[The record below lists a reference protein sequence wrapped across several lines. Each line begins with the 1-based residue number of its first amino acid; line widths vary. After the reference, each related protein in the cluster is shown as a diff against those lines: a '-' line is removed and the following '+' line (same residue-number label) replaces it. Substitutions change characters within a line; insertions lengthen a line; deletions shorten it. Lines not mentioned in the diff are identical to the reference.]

1 MQRKE
6 GERKVTDAS
15 HLFVKPTTS
24 FPYQRDGS
32 VGEANENNKNEEG
45 LHEEGL
51 AETEVNLPEEGD
63 NNNNNNDVPLHETL
77 NAVALD
83 SNMSASSFHV
93 GSSSNTVNIPRK
105 RNFGSSGHF
114 YQGESSNMGQ
124 QQVTGEAKRLATESE
139 GGANNNVSPHNA
151 GTPIPPIPPPP
162 NAGAN
167 RNENTDTG
175 RRASYATL
183 PGQASLYFNGAS
195 THPAQ
200 HPLQRIGSVQPLSF
214 QGSAF
219 MRSATSTV
227 NSVTVRTTP
236 PTRCPHPRV
245 DIIIPFYEH
254 GSSSTRPPPQ
264 ATPRINHS
272 AAGNSSATQNNQNSA
287 LPPNFISPELR
298 GRLPSEI
305 ENSEPSTAG
314 LSLQTIMQHMER
326 ETLVDVD
333 GDDPVEHQ
341 KRCTICLE
349 EFENGSEI
357 GKMQLCDHK
366 FHFDCIKQ
374 WLVQKNLCP
383 VQSILDSL
391 SNGRGL
397 IFEIENSEP
406 STAGLSLQTIMQ
418 HMERETLV
426 DVDGDDPV
434 EHQKRCTIC
443 LEEFENG
450 SEIGKM
456 QLCDHKFHFDC
467 IKQWLVQKNLCPVQS
482 ILDSLS
488 NGRGLIFE
496 IENSEPSTAGLS
508 LQTIMQHMERETLV
522 DVDGDDPVEHQKRCT
537 ICLEEFE
544 NGSEIGKM
552 QLCDHKFHFDCIK
565 QWLVQ
570 KNLCPVCRRVALN
583 RHLNG
588 PNREYGYFFI

>member
-1 MQRKE
+1 M
-6 GERKVTDAS
+6 
-15 HLFVKPTTS
+15 
-24 FPYQRDGS
+24 
-32 VGEANENNKNEEG
+32 
-45 LHEEGL
+45 
-51 AETEVNLPEEGD
+51 NLPEEGD

-298 GRLPSEI
+298 GRLPSEVR
-305 ENSEPSTAG
+305 SMLLPS
-314 LSLQTIMQHMER
+314 
-326 ETLVDVD
+326 
-333 GDDPVEHQ
+333 
-341 KRCTICLE
+341 
-349 EFENGSEI
+349 
-357 GKMQLCDHK
+357 
-366 FHFDCIKQ
+366 
-374 WLVQKNLCP
+374 
-383 VQSILDSL
+383 
-391 SNGRGL
+391 
-397 IFEIENSEP
+397 
-406 STAGLSLQTIMQ
+406 
-418 HMERETLV
+418 
-426 DVDGDDPV
+426 
-434 EHQKRCTIC
+434 
-443 LEEFENG
+443 
-450 SEIGKM
+450 
-456 QLCDHKFHFDC
+456 
-467 IKQWLVQKNLCPVQS
+467 
-482 ILDSLS
+482 
-488 NGRGLIFE
+488 
-496 IENSEPSTAGLS
+496 
-508 LQTIMQHMERETLV
+508 
-522 DVDGDDPVEHQKRCT
+522 
-537 ICLEEFE
+537 
-544 NGSEIGKM
+544 
-552 QLCDHKFHFDCIK
+552 
-565 QWLVQ
+565 
-570 KNLCPVCRRVALN
+570 
-583 RHLNG
+583 
-588 PNREYGYFFI
+588 